1 MRVPI
6 SLMLF
11 LLLLGVACGVHWRI
25 TRRTTTSSTWGPRDI
40 QKWCRL
46 NFGPAWG
53 GRGC

>member
-1 MRVPI
+1 MQFPI
-6 SLMLF
+6 SLT
-11 LLLLGVACGVHWRI
+11 LLLVLVGVALGVPGRVPMR
-25 TRRTTTSSTWGPRDI
+25 TSSTWGPRDI

>member
-1 MRVPI
+1 MMVPI
-6 SLMLF
+6 SLML
-11 LLLLGVACGVHWRI
+11 LLLLVGVALGMPNPMPARK
-25 TRRTTTSSTWGPRDI
+25 SSTWGPRDI